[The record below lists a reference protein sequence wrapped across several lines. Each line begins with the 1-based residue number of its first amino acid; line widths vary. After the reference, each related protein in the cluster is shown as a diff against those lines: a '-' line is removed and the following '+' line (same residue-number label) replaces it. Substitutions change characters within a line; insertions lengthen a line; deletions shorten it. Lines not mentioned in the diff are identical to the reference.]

1 MRDFSITGIPT
12 KDYYDFH
19 GESESRI
26 MFGSTAIYA
35 SAALANQGADIMF
48 SGPISTK
55 LDKKLLAPLTDVGVK
70 FELHEMAGLQAW
82 LRLVFAE
89 NGRVTFFE
97 IDHGVGEDFRAEQL
111 ADDFWEARVCWIGTC
126 SQKYTVAV
134 ATKGQSH
141 GCEVGHSPQGDFGRS
156 LDEFSGIVKC
166 LNFLNTNTAEMAALG
181 QGRLMNALNTVRE
194 INPDLQILLTRGRNG
209 AWFIRQ
215 NEVYSIPAIPQ
226 VESEFLVGAGD
237 TFAATFHYHRLQG
250 NPIPL
255 CLQRATAAAVL
266 KIRGFSYTMMGNLDE
281 VLAKTEE
288 LTPRLPVEYVAW
300 NSPRAIRWIEQE
312 DPDWTQFGPQDNPID
327 P

>member
-1 MRDFSITGIPT
+1 MYDFAITGIPT

-35 SAALANQGADIMF
+35 SAALANQGADILF
-48 SGPISTK
+48 SGPISTD
-55 LDKKLLAPLTDVGVK
+55 LDKTLLTPLTDVGVK
-70 FELHEMAGLQAW
+70 FDLYEMSGMQAW

-97 IDHGVGEDFRAEQL
+97 IDQGIGEDFQAKLL
-111 ADDFWEARVCWIGTC
+111 ADEFWEARIYWIGTC
-126 SQKYTVAV
+126 HHEYKVAV

-141 GCEVGHSPQGDFGRS
+141 GCEVGHSPQGDFGKG
-156 LDEFSGIVKC
+156 LDEFSEVVER
-166 LNFLNTNTAEMAALG
+166 LTFLNTNTAEMASLG
-181 QGRLMNALNTVRE
+181 SGRLMNGLNTIRE
-194 INPDLQILLTRGRNG
+194 INPNLQILLTRGRNG

-215 NEVYSIPAIPQ
+215 NDVYSIPAIPQ

-237 TFAATFHYHRLQG
+237 TFAATFHYHRIQG
-250 NPIPL
+250 QPIPV

-266 KIRGFSYTMMGNLDE
+266 KIRGFSYTMMGSLDE

-288 LTPRLPVEYVAW
+288 LAPRLPVDHAIW
-300 NSPRAIRWIEQE
+300 NSPDAIRWVEQE
-312 DPDWTQFGPQDNPID
+312 APDWTQFGPQDNLVE
-327 P
+327 